1 MRSMPKLIFNKSNQL
16 RTKPNKDFQ
25 LKLRAQMAF
34 CVLDSL
40 WRNPESV
47 VFR

>member
-1 MRSMPKLIFNKSNQL
+1 MPKVIFNKPDQL
-16 RTKPNKDFQ
+16 RLKPNKEFQ